1 MKKRMKKVTALMLC
15 AAMTASFAGC
25 SSEKSN
31 NSADS
36 KDASAASKEGKE
48 DLLTIDVFSRNVNYQ
63 GIQSGWF
70 AKIIKDK
77 FNIEMN
83 IISQNISGESV
94 YQTRSAAGELGD
106 IICLDADKMKD
117 CVEAGLIYDMTDL
130 AKDSDVLKPFEEG
143 ADAFSDYFGTEGK
156 IYAYPVNASGI
167 AKNTDA
173 AQVRN
178 GAPENGFYTRWDYYY
193 ELGAPEIKN
202 MDDILTVSKQM
213 QDAHPTSDSGKPA
226 YAFSLF
232 PDWDGTSMTC
242 ADKYAI
248 MYGYGRNDN
257 GFVNYKANGKDYF
270 VLDDDDGIY
279 HKTLEMYFKA
289 NQMGMLD
296 PDSSTQSFDD
306 LNAKVADG
314 AAFNS
319 PFPIY
324 QYNTPEHISEGK
336 GQVFVPVG
344 DMDYAPLGH
353 SVHGQGAAMAMGST
367 VKDPER
373 VFKFFEWLNSEE
385 GMMLTFAGPEGL
397 TWEEKDG
404 RPYLTEYGK
413 EALQGGDPQNIPVPE
428 EWGGGNFSD
437 GGNRI
442 VSSVVYKMD
451 TNPTYNE
458 PYDPSMWSTTM
469 DENRSKID
477 EQWTETFGAKWP
489 LDYLKEKNALD
500 PMPGNSFRKPQDPGD
515 IKTKRSEC
523 GEVIKAYSWQM
534 IYAEDQ
540 STFDSLW
547 SEMKDKIKGFGYDD
561 VVAYDMENFQ
571 EASQAIQE
579 ATK

>member
-296 PDSSTQSFDD
+296 PDSSICRPGGSD
-306 LNAKVADG
+306 LG
-314 AAFNS
+314 
-319 PFPIY
+319 
-324 QYNTPEHISEGK
+324 GK
-336 GQVFVPVG
+336 GWK
-344 DMDYAPLGH
+344 A
-353 SVHGQGAAMAMGST
+353 
-367 VKDPER
+367 
-373 VFKFFEWLNSEE
+373 
-385 GMMLTFAGPEGL
+385 
-397 TWEEKDG
+397 
-404 RPYLTEYGK
+404 
-413 EALQGGDPQNIPVPE
+413 I
-428 EWGGGNFSD
+428 SD
-437 GGNRI
+437 
-442 VSSVVYKMD
+442 
-451 TNPTYNE
+451 
-458 PYDPSMWSTTM
+458 
-469 DENRSKID
+469 
-477 EQWTETFGAKWP
+477 
-489 LDYLKEKNALD
+489 
-500 PMPGNSFRKPQDPGD
+500 
-515 IKTKRSEC
+515 
-523 GEVIKAYSWQM
+523 
-534 IYAEDQ
+534 
-540 STFDSLW
+540 
-547 SEMKDKIKGFGYDD
+547 
-561 VVAYDMENFQ
+561 
-571 EASQAIQE
+571 
-579 ATK
+579 

>member
-1 MKKRMKKVTALMLC
+1 
-15 AAMTASFAGC
+15 
-25 SSEKSN
+25 
-31 NSADS
+31 
-36 KDASAASKEGKE
+36 
-48 DLLTIDVFSRNVNYQ
+48 
-63 GIQSGWF
+63 
-70 AKIIKDK
+70 
-77 FNIEMN
+77 
-83 IISQNISGESV
+83 
-94 YQTRSAAGELGD
+94 
-106 IICLDADKMKD
+106 
-117 CVEAGLIYDMTDL
+117 
-130 AKDSDVLKPFEEG
+130 
-143 ADAFSDYFGTEGK
+143 
-156 IYAYPVNASGI
+156 
-167 AKNTDA
+167 
-173 AQVRN
+173 
-178 GAPENGFYTRWDYYY
+178 
-193 ELGAPEIKN
+193 
-202 MDDILTVSKQM
+202 
-213 QDAHPTSDSGKPA
+213 
-226 YAFSLF
+226 
-232 PDWDGTSMTC
+232 
-242 ADKYAI
+242 
-248 MYGYGRNDN
+248 
-257 GFVNYKANGKDYF
+257 
-270 VLDDDDGIY
+270 
-279 HKTLEMYFKA
+279 
-289 NQMGMLD
+289 
-296 PDSSTQSFDD
+296 
-306 LNAKVADG
+306 
-314 AAFNS
+314 
-319 PFPIY
+319 
-324 QYNTPEHISEGK
+324 
-336 GQVFVPVG
+336 
-344 DMDYAPLGH
+344 
-353 SVHGQGAAMAMGST
+353 
-367 VKDPER
+367 
-373 VFKFFEWLNSEE
+373 
-385 GMMLTFAGPEGL
+385 MLTFAGPEGL